1 MVSFTWSLPYSTA
14 FNSVPRDFK
23 NQDMVN
29 FSGKQLSETAVYGV
43 YYKIAVQRKFAKYYK
58 NTPCPVPFSKFQ
70 EFYLKRPPSKVCS
83 GKFHET
89 NHDKNFPE
97 CL

>member
-29 FSGKQLSETAVYGV
+29 FSGKQLSETAVYGCTIKKRFKENSQNII
-43 YYKIAVQRKFAKYYK
+43 KILLAQSLLV
-58 NTPCPVPFSKFQ
+58 
-70 EFYLKRPPSKVCS
+70 
-83 GKFHET
+83 
-89 NHDKNFPE
+89 NFRNFT
-97 CL
+97 